1 MLCAGGGGYRAIAQ
15 DIPATYPKHDG
26 ILEKNQ
32 GHGRKI
38 YFDSRSPRLQSVF
51 TSEQQHHGS
60 SCGGA
65 EVPTLWA
72 SWGDRER
79 GEGERGKEGE
89 RGTEGGGEALVENK
103 TQFSKAQP

>member
-1 MLCAGGGGYRAIAQ
+1 MEGRFIS
-15 DIPATYPKHDG
+15 T
-26 ILEKNQ
+26 
-32 GHGRKI
+32 HGLLG
-38 YFDSRSPRLQSVF
+38 FSPCSRGF

-72 SWGDRER
+72 GWGDRER